1 MDLIKLPPG
10 IETKAFALGEY
21 AIDDLP
27 EVLREFFGGKSAVL
41 IADGNT
47 WEAAG
52 RRVASVLKAAE
63 YPVRETV
70 IYGKE
75 RLHPESSISDV
86 LAEKIDATVV
96 PVAVGSGVINDI
108 VKCASGKV
116 GVPYCCVPTAASV
129 DGYTASGAAMSV
141 EGFKMTVPCPAPL
154 AVVAE
159 IAVLR

>member
-63 YPVRETV
+63 YPVCYTV
-70 IYGKE
+70 I
-75 RLHPESSISDV
+75 
-86 LAEKIDATVV
+86 
-96 PVAVGSGVINDI
+96 
-108 VKCASGKV
+108 
-116 GVPYCCVPTAASV
+116 
-129 DGYTASGAAMSV
+129 
-141 EGFKMTVPCPAPL
+141 
-154 AVVAE
+154 
-159 IAVLR
+159 

>member
-1 MDLIKLPPG
+1 MDLIELPPG
-10 IETKAFALGEY
+10 IETRAFALGEY

-27 EVLREFFGGKSAVL
+27 EVLTAFFAGKSAVI

-52 RRVASVLKAAE
+52 KRVSSVLE
-63 YPVRETV
+63 TSGYPVRETV

-86 LAEKIDATVV
+86 LAEKFDETVV

-108 VKCASGKV
+108 VKCASGKAQ
-116 GVPYCCVPTAASV
+116 VPYCCVPTAAQV
-129 DGYTASGAAMSV
+129 AAVSTIHSPGV
-141 EGFKMTVPCPAPL
+141 
-154 AVVAE
+154 
-159 IAVLR
+159 